1 MHYPQQVPQAYQE
14 KFAFIDD
21 LDNRRVYHAMV
32 NFLDD
37 QLLNITTTMKVRTM
51 MLLLLLL
58 LLIGNPINIRIE
70 STRCTLKIM

>member
-51 MLLLLLL
+51 LVLLL
-58 LLIGNPINIRIE
+58 LLIGSTINTRIE